1 MARCVCCNS
10 ILNSPAH
17 SGAMINYIPRT
28 DAWCDYCKIMVPCIT
43 GQRHDQIST
52 KGDIAST
59 RRFLGDPGTRPSQIW
74 NRIRDSEGMEAY
86 WCSDEYSTR
95 QEWITDGPPE
105 WILLEEDLEYLSN
118 PGGSRPPLEQRR
130 RLQIGGVL
138 PDGSHLSWASG
149 AFYLDGVRI
158 AVPFRGLNK
167 ILNSKADL
175 SGIEWKKLLFS
186 ISLSLKRFNGFEAGP
201 LTEKSSLIHPVHLML
216 FGSMASGSPW
226 AAMMNRRSGRIHD
239 IPKDAVRDTEWMRR
253 WDTWIE
259 ENRELAR
266 PSERDSV
273 TVPHSLF
280 ISKAGRLQLRVRR
293 DHGWRKLEVGS
304 HPMTWAK
311 VVTWALS
318 PPDHPQRQL
327 LTCIQQCVFADPE
340 SPMIGSDEKRGIEL
354 LRNVIESSENAEIVP
369 NLKSIRVTGT
379 SGLSY
384 FVTPGSGGHG
394 TRFSVWPKS
403 SYTDSPTSRRQ
414 DLDTVLGRGVA
425 PPICIVEKP
434 ELKRLVVGD
443 AIASVVMALLDDMSS
458 KRSID
463 TLGKHISRRLSED
476 EERLNPEIAQMNQAR
491 WYRRRLENNRV
502 ADRVR
507 RYTEAFP
514 QLWGALLRLPLGERM
529 TFRAMRGGEPNITFD
544 GCQTQFRTRN
554 MVERRVVY
562 RMLEDSGWVRDRIE
576 EDVRGEQRMYMR
588 TGTGER
594 ELGEAVREIAQL
606 LEPQLLVDDR
616 IRLIQRQLWT
626 YFERENPGPGAL
638 LPGMDEEIA

>member
-17 SGAMINYIPRT
+17 SGAMINYIPRLG
-28 DAWCDYCKIMVPCIT
+28 AWCDYCKMMVPCIT
-43 GQRHDQIST
+43 GQRPSEIST
-52 KGDIAST
+52 KEDIVRA
-59 RRFLGDPGTRPSQIW
+59 RRFLGNPGTRPSQIW
-74 NRIRDSEGMEAY
+74 NRIRDCEGLDAD
-86 WCSDEYSTR
+86 WCMDGSSTR
-95 QEWITDGPPE
+95 QEWITDQPPD
-105 WILLEEDLEYLSN
+105 WMLLEEDLEYLSN
-118 PGGSRPPLEQRR
+118 PEVRAPLEQRR

-138 PDGSHLSWASG
+138 PDGSHLSWSSG
-149 AFYLDGVRI
+149 TFSLDGVKI

-167 ILNSKADL
+167 ILNSKLDL
-175 SGIEWKKLLFS
+175 SGIEWKKMLFS
-186 ISLSLKRFNGFEAGP
+186 ISLSVKRFNGFEAGP

-216 FGSMASGSPW
+216 FGSMASSSPW
-226 AAMMNRRSGRIHD
+226 AAMMNRRSGRMHD

-253 WDTWIE
+253 WDAWVD

-318 PPDHPQRQL
+318 PPDHPQRHL
-327 LTCIQQCVFADPE
+327 LTCIQQSVFADPE
-340 SPMIGSDEKRGIEL
+340 SPMVGSDEKRGIEL
-354 LRNVIESSENAEIVP
+354 LKNVVESSERAEIVP
-369 NLKSIRVTGT
+369 NMKSIKVTGT

-384 FVTPGSGGHG
+384 FVTPGNGGHG
-394 TRFSVWPKS
+394 TRFSVWPKTT
-403 SYTDSPTSRRQ
+403 YTDSDHSRRE
-414 DLDTVLGRGVA
+414 DLNIVRGRGSA
-425 PPICIVEKP
+425 PPICIVERP

-443 AIASVVMALLDDMSS
+443 AVASVVMALLDDMSS
-458 KRSID
+458 KRNID
-463 TLGKHISRRLSED
+463 TLRNHISRRLKED

-491 WYRRRLENNRV
+491 WYRRRLENNGV

-507 RYTEAFP
+507 RYTESFP

-529 TFRAMRGGEPNITFD
+529 AFRAMRGNEPNITFD

-554 MVERRVVY
+554 MVERRAVY

-576 EDVRGEQRMYMR
+576 EDVRGEQRSYIR

-594 ELGEAVREIAQL
+594 DLGEVVREIAQL
-606 LEPQLLVDDR
+606 LEPQLMVDDR

>member
-1 MARCVCCNS
+1 
-10 ILNSPAH
+10 
-17 SGAMINYIPRT
+17 MINYVPRS

-52 KGDIAST
+52 KADIAST
-59 RRFLGDPGTRPSQIW
+59 RRFLGNPGTRPSQIW

-86 WCSDEYSTR
+86 WCSDGYSTR
-95 QEWITDGPPE
+95 QEWITDRPPE

-167 ILNSKADL
+167 ILNSKVDL

-201 LTEKSSLIHPVHLML
+201 LTERSSLIHPVHLML

-443 AIASVVMALLDDMSS
+443 AITSVVMALLDDMSS

>member
-1 MARCVCCNS
+1 
-10 ILNSPAH
+10 
-17 SGAMINYIPRT
+17 MINYIPRS

-52 KGDIAST
+52 KADIAST
-59 RRFLGDPGTRPSQIW
+59 RRFLGNPGTRPSQIW

-86 WCSDEYSTR
+86 WCSDGHSTR

-167 ILNSKADL
+167 ILNSKVDL

-327 LTCIQQCVFADPE
+327 LTCIQQCIFADSE

-369 NLKSIRVTGT
+369 NLKSIGVTGT

-544 GCQTQFRTRN
+544 GCQTQFSTRN

>member
-1 MARCVCCNS
+1 
-10 ILNSPAH
+10 
-17 SGAMINYIPRT
+17 MINYIPRS

-52 KGDIAST
+52 KADIAST
-59 RRFLGDPGTRPSQIW
+59 RRFLGNPGTRPSQIW

-86 WCSDEYSTR
+86 WCSDGYSTR

-167 ILNSKADL
+167 ILNSKVDL

-369 NLKSIRVTGT
+369 KLKSIRVTGT

-502 ADRVR
+502 AGRVR

>member
-1 MARCVCCNS
+1 
-10 ILNSPAH
+10 
-17 SGAMINYIPRT
+17 MINYVPRS

-52 KGDIAST
+52 KADIAST
-59 RRFLGDPGTRPSQIW
+59 RRFLGNPGTRPSQIW

-86 WCSDEYSTR
+86 WCSDGYSTR

-167 ILNSKADL
+167 ILNSKVDL